1 MATFRQVR
9 SELGLTDG
17 EFKELLSR
25 LGIDSTNYSRN
36 LTSAEESK
44 IRNYLSG
51 GNRQAPSPSGTGQ
64 GRATIA
70 QEAIRE
76 VAQTADH
83 QARILAASFT
93 PMVLSGFANYINN
106 FSTEDVRALLQS
118 GGEDDIQQVDLSQL
132 FSEGIS
138 SPFVQAFNQSLGG
151 VSLAQSSIL
160 NPLLPQSQSRES
172 LLPSSN
178 KSESLELLSDSTSE
192 DSSPDSPQ

>member
-1 MATFRQVR
+1 MATFRQMR
-9 SELGLTDG
+9 SELQLTDS
-17 EFKELLSR
+17 EFKELLSQ

-36 LTSAEESK
+36 LTPAEESK

-51 GNRQAPSPSGTGQ
+51 GNRQAPPPSGAGQ
-64 GRATIA
+64 GQVTIA

-76 VAQTADH
+76 VARTADR
-83 QARILAASFT
+83 QAQVLAASFT

-106 FSTEDVRALLQS
+106 FSTGDVRALLQS
-118 GGEDDIQQVDLSQL
+118 EGEDDVRQVDLMQL

-138 SPFVQAFNQSLGG
+138 SPFVQGFNQSLGV

-160 NPLLPQSQSRES
+160 NPLLPQSPSQES

-178 KSESLELLSDSTSE
+178 KSESLESLSDSTSE
-192 DSSPDSPQ
+192 DSSPVSPQ